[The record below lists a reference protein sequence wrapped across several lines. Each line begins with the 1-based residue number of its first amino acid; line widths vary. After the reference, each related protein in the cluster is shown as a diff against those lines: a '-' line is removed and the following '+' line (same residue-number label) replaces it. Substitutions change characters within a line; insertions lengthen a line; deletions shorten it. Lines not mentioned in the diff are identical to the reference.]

1 MLIGSGFFQKYRLK
15 INLAHFMSFT
25 ISSRKLSSFVP
36 IITGFDGTLYDYFN
50 GKEDLDARRLRFV
63 GSPSERICED
73 YLRILR
79 YFRYEMTK
87 LYLYR
92 RAIQVHWDLVFSRL
106 IESYR
111 VVSAICSFSSFI
123 RFQSFNVSASKN
135 LLITY

>member
-1 MLIGSGFFQKYRLK
+1 MLSGSDISQKYRLK
-15 INLAHFMSFT
+15 INLVHFMSFT

-92 RAIQVHWDLVFSRL
+92 YTVLWIKQSNVHISTKQNDITNQAARFYKIIDLTTQHT
-106 IESYR
+106 E
-111 VVSAICSFSSFI
+111 
-123 RFQSFNVSASKN
+123 
-135 LLITY
+135 T